1 MSRIHVILT
10 VLGRELEHSFSN
22 QTPAEI
28 FVLRKPR
35 FDEIFDGVFT
45 L

>member
-10 VLGRELEHSFSN
+10 VGRELENSFSN